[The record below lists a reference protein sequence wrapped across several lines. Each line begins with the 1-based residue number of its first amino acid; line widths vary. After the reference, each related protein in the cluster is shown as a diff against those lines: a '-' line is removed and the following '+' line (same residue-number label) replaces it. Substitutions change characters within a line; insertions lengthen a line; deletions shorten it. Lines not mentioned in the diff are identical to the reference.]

1 MKVQQRATQDK
12 IASFGQTPSQLL
24 TMPHIKRMPLKDVL
38 HMQTIFRNPK
48 EIKPYHVPTPEHCN
62 LPASAIKATSDSVVV
77 VDMNVPAAHIAH
89 HKWQPNTPDGN
100 NAPFIFHHGK
110 AGGALTRMFK
120 GDSDYPQAQ
129 AFASLGIRSSSVTAI
144 TSDGEVITGMQ
155 VLTKGYDLCQWGRV
169 VRFSVSL
176 VQHKSYQLI
185 QIKFGLVRYLVSLV
199 FENPTKVFDFSYILV

>member
-24 TMPHIKRMPLKDVL
+24 TVPHIKKMPLKDVL

-48 EIKPYHVPTPEHCN
+48 EIKPYPVPTPEHCN
-62 LPASAIKATSDSVVV
+62 LPASAIKATSDSVVI

-89 HKWQPNTPDGN
+89 HKWQPNTPDGH

-120 GDSDYPQAQ
+120 GDSEYPQAQ
-129 AFASLGIRSSSVTAI
+129 AFASLGVTSSSVTAI
-144 TSDGEVITGMQ
+144 TSDGEIITGKQFLKASMIS
-155 VLTKGYDLCQWGRV
+155 VTTSCFYDKISTKKNIFQ
-169 VRFSVSL
+169 
-176 VQHKSYQLI
+176 K
-185 QIKFGLVRYLVSLV
+185 
-199 FENPTKVFDFSYILV
+199 

>member
-1 MKVQQRATQDK
+1 MKVQQRATQDN

-129 AFASLGIRSSSVTAI
+129 AFASLGIRSSSVTTI